1 MESGR
6 FSFLYRQGEGFLS
19 PREWVL
25 ASLPPTTILVVM
37 ALAWVALAPTGPRDL
52 ATQGFF
58 NPEIFAAFVY
68 LPIFTLAVFLCAAA
82 QYFVSAKRFADR
94 GMPPS
99 LAGIAPLSVL
109 LAAAAHWYQPR
120 SEGLAPA
127 WTPLAFD
134 ALAVVAILWTIAEL
148 GFGASRRPNA

>member
-19 PREWVL
+19 PREWVF
-25 ASLPPTTILVVM
+25 ASLPPTAILVVM
-37 ALAWVALAPTGPRDL
+37 ALVWLAIAPAGPRNL

-58 NPEIFAAFVY
+58 DPEVFAAYVY
-68 LPIFTLAVFLCAAA
+68 LPFFTLAVFVCAAA

-94 GMPPS
+94 GMAPS
-99 LAGIAPLSVL
+99 LAGLAPLSL
-109 LAAAAHWYQPR
+109 LIAGAAHWYQPR

-134 ALAVVAILWTIAEL
+134 ALAVVAILWTITEL
-148 GFGASRRPNA
+148 GFGASRRPSA